1 MSKVIGIFDFSGI
14 VASAI
19 CILHCALTP
28 IALLIPF
35 LSQVPDHEGFH
46 LWMIAIIVAP
56 ILLSLIPSFAIH
68 RKATALLFALSGLS
82 CFLVAIFLVGPYH
95 GETAEAI
102 LAGIAGIN
110 LIIAHVKNRG
120 YCRSCL
126 KNSRSSAS
134 AEFS

>member
-1 MSKVIGIFDFSGI
+1 MFRIFDFSGI

-19 CILHCALTP
+19 CLLHCALTP

-35 LSQVPDHEGFH
+35 LSQVPAHDSFH
-46 LWMIAIIVAP
+46 LWMIIIIVLP
-56 ILLSLIPSFAIH
+56 ILLSLVPSFTLH
-68 RKATALLFALSGLS
+68 RKVTALVFASSGLI
-82 CFLVAIFLVGPYH
+82 CFLLAIFVIGPRH
-95 GETAEAI
+95 GEIAEAI

-126 KNSRSSAS
+126 QSSRSAS
-134 AEFS
+134 KAELT